1 MHVRDKQAFSLEAG
15 MMRMIGKPI
24 DVAKRWK
31 EEGCKLIHIVDVDAL
46 NGTSTNL
53 DIYDNLT
60 FFINVEVEC
69 APSIATKLLDL
80 KCRVVLSPS
89 AGPAVEGFREK
100 RLLVAKLP
108 PGHAVDGR
116 ELAAFHD
123 VILEEADEGAVEKLL
138 SLGKRIIIYEKDEGK
153 IRSKGVWGVISSS

>member
-1 MHVRDKQAFSLEAG
+1 MHVRDKQAFSAEGG
-15 MMRMIGKPI
+15 MMRLIGKPV

-46 NGTSTNL
+46 NGTSNNL

-69 APSIATKLLDL
+69 APSLATKLLTL
-80 KCRVVLSPS
+80 KCRVVLPPS
-89 AGPAVEGFREK
+89 AGPAVEGFKEK

-108 PGHAVDGR
+108 PGHPVDKD
-116 ELAAFHD
+116 ELAAFYD
-123 VILEEADEGAVEKLL
+123 VILEQADELSVEKLL
-138 SLGKRIIIYEKDEGK
+138 SLGKRVIIYEKDKNKVKGK
-153 IRSKGVWGVISSS
+153 IWGIISSS